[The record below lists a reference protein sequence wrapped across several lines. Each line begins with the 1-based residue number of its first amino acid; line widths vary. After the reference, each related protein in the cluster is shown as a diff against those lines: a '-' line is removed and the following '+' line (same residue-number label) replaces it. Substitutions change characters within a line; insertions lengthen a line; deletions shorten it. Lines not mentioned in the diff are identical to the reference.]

1 MHESEKWKG
10 SRSVVSDSSRP
21 HGLQPTR
28 LLRPWDFPSKSTGVG
43 CHRLLR
49 VVKKPPAK
57 QETQIWSL
65 SREEPPGRGHGNLL
79 QCSWL
84 ENSMDRGAWWATVH
98 RVAKSRIPIWVKWLT
113 TIAIAL
119 QCLFASATHHQEKSA
134 TCIHAFPLSLE
145 PPSHPRHPTPLG
157 RHRALSWARC
167 TAASPRY
174 FTHGGVYMPMLLSQ
188 FVPPTS
194 SPSPQALSL
203 LLCLYSC
210 PANSSSIPFF

>member
-1 MHESEKWKG
+1 MKPHTRAAKERERDPAGIRCSFQDRFQTTVKILAEVPAPLLLGNCWERAG
-10 SRSVVSDSSRP
+10 PACPSVS
-21 HGLQPTR
+21 GT
-28 LLRPWDFPSKSTGVG
+28 
-43 CHRLLR
+43 
-49 VVKKPPAK
+49 
-57 QETQIWSL
+57 SL
-65 SREEPPGRGHGNLL
+65 VM
-79 QCSWL
+79 W
-84 ENSMDRGAWWATVH
+84 
-98 RVAKSRIPIWVKWLT
+98 
-113 TIAIAL
+113 L

-145 PPSHPRHPTPLG
+145 PPSHPRQPTPLG